1 MAWDL
6 SVPDWRER
14 IQAGR
19 SLLPPLPDLDWARAD
34 RAIAIFNKL
43 RLPDVPGTPTLAE
56 AGADW
61 FREIVGALHGSV
73 LPGTRQRM
81 IREVFLLAPKKS
93 SKTTYAA
100 ALMETTLLM
109 NERPRAEFLL
119 IAPTVSLAHIA
130 FSQALGMI
138 DKDREGF
145 LPKRMHI
152 QEHLRKIT
160 DRRTK
165 ATLEIKAFDTSV
177 LTGVKPAGV
186 LLDELHEIA
195 RNPAAERII
204 GQLRGGLLPNP
215 EGFLMFITTQSD
227 EPPRGAFR
235 AELAVA
241 RGIRDRQSSGAMLP
255 VLYEFPEEIA
265 NDRGNPPAWQDPKN
279 WWMVTPNRE
288 KSVSIARLEEDW
300 EKAKQKGQGEIVRW
314 ASQHLNI
321 EIGLALRSDR
331 WVGADYWLQATDRTL
346 TLDELLA
353 RSEVVVIGI
362 DGGGLDDLLGF
373 AVLGREKDSR
383 RWLLWSKAWAH
394 ASVLERRKSE
404 VSALRDFERAGELAI
419 CEHFGDDIE
428 EIAALAERVD
438 KTGLLQAVGL
448 DPFGVGAVVDA
459 LAGVGIE
466 GQDRVVGITQG
477 WKLSGAI
484 KATERK
490 LADGTFRH
498 SDQRL
503 MDWSV
508 GNARVEPRGNAIT
521 ITKQASGYAKIDPLI
536 AAFNAVALMTLNP
549 EAQGEPSIFF
559 VG

>member
-14 IQAGR
+14 IREGR
-19 SLLPPLPDLDWARAD
+19 SLLPDLPDLDRGRAD
-34 RAIAIFNKL
+34 RAIKIFNKL
-43 RLPDVPGTPTLAE
+43 RLPDVPGTPALAE
-56 AGADW
+56 AGGEW
-61 FREIVGALHGSV
+61 FREIVGALHGAV
-73 LPGTRQRM
+73 KPNTRERM

-93 SKTTYAA
+93 SKTSYGA

-109 NERPRAEFLL
+109 NDRPRAEFLL

-138 DKDREGF
+138 EKDPDGF
-145 LPKRMHI
+145 LQKRMHI

-195 RNPAAERII
+195 KAPAAERLI

-215 EGFLMFITTQSD
+215 EGFLIFITTQSD

-235 AELAVA
+235 SELMVA
-241 RGIRDRQSSGAMLP
+241 RAIRDGRAQGAMLP
-255 VLYEFPEEIA
+255 VLYEFPEDIA
-265 NDRGNPPAWQDPKN
+265 NDRGDPPAWQDPRN
-279 WWMVTPNRE
+279 WWMVTPNRDR
-288 KSVSIARLEEDW
+288 SVTIPRLEQDW
-300 EKAKQKGQGEIVRW
+300 EKAKLKGQGEIVRW

-331 WVGADYWLQATDRTL
+331 WVGADYWQKAADETL

-353 RSEVVVIGI
+353 RSEVVVVGI
-362 DGGGLDDLLGF
+362 DGGGLDDLLGLS
-373 AVLGREKDSR
+373 VLGREKDTR
-383 RWLLWSKAWAH
+383 QWLLWSRAWAH
-394 ASVLERRKSE
+394 VSVLERRKAE
-404 VSALRDFERAGELAI
+404 VSVLGDFERAGELVI
-419 CEHFGDDIE
+419 CERLGDDIE
-428 EIAALAERVD
+428 DIAALAEHID
-438 KTGLLQAVGL
+438 ETGLLHAVGL
-448 DPFGVGAVVDA
+448 DPFGVGAIVDA
-459 LAGVGIE
+459 LADVGIE
-466 GQDRVVGITQG
+466 GQDKVVGITQG

-484 KATERK
+484 KTTERK

-498 SDQRL
+498 AGQRL

-521 ITKQASGYAKIDPLI
+521 ITKQASGNAKIDPLI

-549 EAQGEPSIFF
+549 EAQGEPAIFF